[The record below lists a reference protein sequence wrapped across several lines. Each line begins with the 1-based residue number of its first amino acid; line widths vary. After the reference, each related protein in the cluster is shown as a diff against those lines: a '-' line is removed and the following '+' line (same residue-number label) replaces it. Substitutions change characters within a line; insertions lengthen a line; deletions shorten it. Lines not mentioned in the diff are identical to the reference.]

1 MSDQEPVSNRY
12 IVDTNIIVYTLKG
25 LKNAI
30 EVMEKLEDDNFEVYY
45 STIIEAE
52 LFSFHELTE
61 EQKVKIRSILDI
73 GEIIDVDSEI
83 ALKAAELRALS
94 KKYYQ
99 RNLKLPDAIIA
110 ATAFV
115 YSSVLVTRN
124 VGDFDH
130 LLNHGL
136 HILNPFE

>member
-1 MSDQEPVSNRY
+1 
-12 IVDTNIIVYTLKG
+12 
-25 LKNAI
+25 
-30 EVMEKLEDDNFEVYY
+30 MEKLEDDNIEVYY
-45 STIIEAE
+45 SAIIEAE
-52 LFSFHELTE
+52 LFSFYELTE
-61 EQKVKIRSILDI
+61 EQKVKIRSILDL

-115 YSSVLVTRN
+115 YSSILVTRN

-130 LLNHGL
+130 LL
-136 HILNPFE
+136 